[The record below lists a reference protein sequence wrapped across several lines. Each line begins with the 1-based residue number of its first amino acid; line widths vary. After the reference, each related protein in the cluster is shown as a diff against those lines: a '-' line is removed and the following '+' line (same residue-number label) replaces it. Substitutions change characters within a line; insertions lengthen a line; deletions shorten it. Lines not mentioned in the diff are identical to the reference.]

1 MATEPA
7 TVKSTLLGALRSAHF
22 LLEATMADVTDD
34 IANRPA
40 AGTANPIGSAYAH
53 AVLAEDRAVQE
64 MLQGQPPLFSST
76 WSGRTGTDRP
86 TPFPDS
92 PEGSMG
98 EWYRSVKVDVAGCRA
113 YAEAVYA
120 ASEAFLAGADDAVL
134 NRSMDMSFVG
144 MGILPL
150 ATVFAVTVV
159 GHLNNLTG
167 EISAVKGMNGLKGY
181 PF

>member
-1 MATEPA
+1 VATDPV
-7 TVKSTLLGALRSAHF
+7 TVQSTLLGALRSAHF

-53 AVLAEDRAVQE
+53 AVFAEDRVVQE
-64 MLQGQPPLFSST
+64 MQGQPPLFTTS

-86 TPFPDS
+86 TPLPDS
-92 PEGSMG
+92 AEGSMG
-98 EWYRSVKVDVAGCRA
+98 EWYRSVKVDVAACRA

-120 ASEAFLAGADDAVL
+120 ASEAFLAEADEAEL
-134 NRSMDMSFVG
+134 NRPMDMSFIG

-150 ATVFAVTVV
+150 ATAFAIFVV